1 MLCKNTVIKMKELY
15 SKPNIEITLF
25 DCDDVVCTSAEIANP
40 DFAPDVDLGNAY
52 KPVDALK

>member
-1 MLCKNTVIKMKELY
+1 MKELY

-25 DCDDVVCTSAEIANP
+25 DCEDVVCASAEIANP
-40 DFAPDVDLGNAY
+40 DFASDVDLGNAY

>member
-1 MLCKNTVIKMKELY
+1 MKELY

-25 DCDDVVCTSAEIANP
+25 DCEDVVCASAEAEIANP